1 VFGLVFS
8 LASFYVF
15 VSIFSDGVESKA
27 RWKIFA
33 VSLVA
38 TGLLYG
44 LGATQSL
51 LSLAIA
57 CLAAAAV
64 SLVGLIFLIKVTKL
78 QALKITGSYIGFVI
92 GYSIV
97 VDLIFR
103 ALGYRAA

>member
-1 VFGLVFS
+1 MASSPRLGGRS
-8 LASFYVF
+8 L
-15 VSIFSDGVESKA
+15 
-27 RWKIFA
+27 RCR
-33 VSLVA
+33 
-38 TGLLYG
+38 LLQPG
-44 LGATQSL
+44 CCTVLALHSRC
-51 LSLAIA
+51 SLAIA